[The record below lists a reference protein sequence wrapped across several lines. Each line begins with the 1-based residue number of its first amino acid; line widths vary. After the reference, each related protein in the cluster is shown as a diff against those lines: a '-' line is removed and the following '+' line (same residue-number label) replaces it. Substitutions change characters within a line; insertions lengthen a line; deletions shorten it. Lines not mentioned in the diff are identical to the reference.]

1 MAGQHDFREFDSA
14 VLADRLTIVS
24 IALFVVYA
32 ITVVAALLPV
42 RLLDTAWQLSLISA
56 LLDSA
61 AIPLVALG
69 LLHLAAYLDP
79 GNPAL
84 QQRRDAVARW
94 AILAVLGFLLL
105 IPLQGYASWKSVAT
119 AQARV
124 DLQLTT
130 AEATFGLIRDTINT
144 STSIDNLQARLQSLQ
159 TPSLGIRFENL
170 GLPLPETKRQLLIRL
185 NEVQEQVKARIRAPA
200 PQAIEEVAK
209 NSLRVMISA
218 TALAVGF
225 AAGAQRRTSDVPFVV
240 ELHTWWTLR
249 GARRPREAAGGL
261 VAALPILGSP
271 SPREEDYFER
281 LVPQDDQD
289 PPTEDAPGPEKRP

>member
-1 MAGQHDFREFDSA
+1 MASEQEFREFNSA
-14 VLADRLTIVS
+14 VLADRLGIVS
-24 IALFVVYA
+24 IALFVVYG
-32 ITVVAALLPV
+32 ITVVSAILPV
-42 RLLDTAWQLSLISA
+42 RGLDTAWQLSLISA

-84 QQRRDAVARW
+84 QRRRDAVARW

-105 IPLQGYASWKSVAT
+105 IPLQGYASWKSVST

-124 DLQLTT
+124 ARQLTT

-144 STSIDNLQARLQSLQ
+144 ATSIDNLQARLQSLQ

-200 PQAIEEVAK
+200 PQAIEDVAK

-218 TALAVGF
+218 AALAVGF
-225 AAGAQRRTSDVPFVV
+225 AAGAQRRNSDVPFVV

-249 GARRPREAAGGL
+249 GARRPQESPAGLAG
-261 VAALPILGSP
+261 LPILGT

-289 PPTEDAPGPEKRP
+289 PPTEDAPGPEERS

>member
-14 VLADRLTIVS
+14 VLADRLAIVS
-24 IALFVVYA
+24 IALFVVYG
-32 ITVVAALLPV
+32 ITVVSAILPV
-42 RLLDTAWQLSLISA
+42 RVLDTAWQLGLISA

-79 GNPAL
+79 GNSAL
-84 QQRRDAVARW
+84 QRRRDAVARW

-105 IPLQGYASWKSVAT
+105 IPLQGYASLNSVST

-124 DLQLTT
+124 ARQLTT

-144 STSIDNLQARLQSLQ
+144 ATSIDNLQARLQALQ

-218 TALAVGF
+218 AALAVGF
-225 AAGAQRRTSDVPFVV
+225 AAGAQRRNSDVPFVV

-249 GARRPREAAGGL
+249 GARRPQEPPAGLAG
-261 VAALPILGSP
+261 LPILGP
-271 SPREEDYFER
+271 TSPREEDYFER

-289 PPTEDAPGPEKRP
+289 PPTEDAPGPEERS